1 MSKSVSINSLFLL
14 IFFLLPLSLTAQDS
28 PEETIFSPVAE
39 EFKQYPQSTLIYNQY
54 IESGNHYLS
63 QKLYSEAKNL
73 FWKAIHLYPQRPD
86 AYVNLGIAHM
96 YQNDLESALRML
108 KEAEELSGPEYNQAE
123 ILYYNL
129 GRCFFLREEYPRAVT
144 YFEKAVR
151 EFAGFAQGRY
161 ELARSYLGLGQ
172 NEKAYVNIFIAAYIY
187 EQQEDQK
194 KTSELRQFLTDI
206 EATRDMDKRFLGNV
220 FFEYGLL
227 ALKNQQLDKAIVLF
241 EESALLNPDSTDAY
255 YQLALIYTQ
264 RRAFHN
270 AINYWNK
277 IIEVNPAFI
286 EAYLGLYQAHREV
299 ENHELAVGILELVST
314 IDKQNPAIQYHMA
327 LVCIEQGQL
336 EDAKKYLDQAE
347 FGALKSKN
355 TVLLG
360 RVRTSLELL
369 EEQKTAKTKLKI
381 KDKKPLYPYRQDS
394 GNKGKFVQ
402 GVFEPSSA
410 PPKEY

>member
-194 KTSELRQFLTDI
+194 KTS
-206 EATRDMDKRFLGNV
+206 
-220 FFEYGLL
+220 
-227 ALKNQQLDKAIVLF
+227 
-241 EESALLNPDSTDAY
+241 
-255 YQLALIYTQ
+255 
-264 RRAFHN
+264 
-270 AINYWNK
+270 
-277 IIEVNPAFI
+277 
-286 EAYLGLYQAHREV
+286 
-299 ENHELAVGILELVST
+299 
-314 IDKQNPAIQYHMA
+314 
-327 LVCIEQGQL
+327 
-336 EDAKKYLDQAE
+336 
-347 FGALKSKN
+347 
-355 TVLLG
+355 
-360 RVRTSLELL
+360 
-369 EEQKTAKTKLKI
+369 
-381 KDKKPLYPYRQDS
+381 
-394 GNKGKFVQ
+394 
-402 GVFEPSSA
+402 
-410 PPKEY
+410 